1 MDRRDRI
8 NQFVD
13 RRLIVGDGTGGMPS
27 PGLLNPLINMI
38 RCGILKEESGP
49 GSRNSRS

>member
-1 MDRRDRI
+1 M

-13 RRLIVGDGTGGMPS
+13 RRLIVGDGTGGVPG
-27 PGLLNPLINMI
+27 PGLLNPLINILI
-38 RCGILKEESGP
+38 RRGILKEESEP